1 MNAIA
6 PALKLAL
13 PLSLPAG
20 AAEATQVQR
29 TIEVAAP
36 PMAVWA
42 EVGGFCSIQD
52 WHPTSP
58 AARWRRTT

>member
-13 PLSLPAG
+13 PLSLLAG

-52 WHPTSP
+52 WHPT
-58 AARWRRTT
+58 